1 MFWFSAY
8 TVLYPFLFDF
18 TKSLFGR
25 VCFRTDTYLNHSPSC
40 DVDSVEDDMPFFLLK
55 AFIFPLLFLYGGG
68 VGLLYEAGLM
78 VVYIHVFVP
87 QNHLDYIHFT
97 FKTCI
102 F

>member
-1 MFWFSAY
+1 M
-8 TVLYPFLFDF
+8 
-18 TKSLFGR
+18 
-25 VCFRTDTYLNHSPSC
+25 NHSSSC
-40 DVDSVEDDMPFFLLK
+40 DVDGVEDYMPFQLFFVLFK
-55 AFIFPLLFLYGGG
+55 AFIFSSFFFFIYGGG